1 MYMVIHTLH
10 MDDDF
15 VVECDTLHVDD
26 DFVTLYDG
34 LNGDDDLVVDCGTL
48 QMFVVQR
55 FINLTP
61 FPFHINVH
69 FGIMVCRYM
78 LAFDWM
84 NK

>member
-1 MYMVIHTLH
+1 MVIHTLH

-15 VVECDTLHVDD
+15 VVECETLHVDDDFVVDCETLHVDD

-48 QMFVVQR
+48 QMFAVQNQR

-61 FPFHINVH
+61 FPFSI
-69 FGIMVCRYM
+69 YM
-78 LAFDWM
+78 YILV
-84 NK
+84 

>member
-1 MYMVIHTLH
+1 V
-10 MDDDF
+10 DDDF
-15 VVECDTLHVDD
+15 VVDCDTLLMDD
-26 DFVTLYDG
+26 NFVTLCDG

-48 QMFVVQR
+48 QMFVVQNQR

-61 FPFHINVH
+61 FPFSIYIYVH